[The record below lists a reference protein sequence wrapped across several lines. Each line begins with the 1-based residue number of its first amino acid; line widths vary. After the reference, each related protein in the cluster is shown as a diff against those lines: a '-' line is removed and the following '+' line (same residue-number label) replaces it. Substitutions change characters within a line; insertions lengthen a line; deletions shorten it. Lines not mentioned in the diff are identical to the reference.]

1 MFETIQNEV
10 CEMTGECPIRKV
22 GDKNSVNGQTM
33 VVKENGVVC
42 VEASDRLY
50 NMLLPRMM

>member
-1 MFETIQNEV
+1 
-10 CEMTGECPIRKV
+10 MTGECPIRKV